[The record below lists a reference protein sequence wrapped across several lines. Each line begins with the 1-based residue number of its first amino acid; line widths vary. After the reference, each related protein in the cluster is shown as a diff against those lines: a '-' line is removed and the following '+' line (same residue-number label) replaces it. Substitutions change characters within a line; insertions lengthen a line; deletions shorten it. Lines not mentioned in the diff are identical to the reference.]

1 VRGRTGIDAVGLDVA
16 SPAFVLGGRVAVAG
30 RELYADGTADS
41 FERPLA
47 RRHADGGRNAD
58 APPHRDAHP
67 RANATADTAA
77 DAAAL
82 ASTDA
87 AADATTD
94 AGAEAD
100 ARPDAT
106 AVTEPAGDPWVA
118 DRARARADVR
128 YGRPRR

>member
-1 VRGRTGIDAVGLDVA
+1 VRGRTGIDAVGFDVA
-16 SPAFVLGGRVAVAG
+16 SPAFVLGGGVAVAG

-47 RRHADGGRNAD
+47 RRHADCGRNAD
-58 APPHRDAHP
+58 APSHRDAHTP
-67 RANATADTAA
+67 ADATAHTPA
-77 DAAAL
+77 DAAAH
-82 ASTDA
+82 
-87 AADATTD
+87 ATTD
-94 AGAEAD
+94 AGADPEAD

>member
-1 VRGRTGIDAVGLDVA
+1 VRGRTGIDAVDFDVA
-16 SPAFVLGGRVAVAG
+16 SPAFVLGGGIAIAG
-30 RELYADGTADS
+30 RELYADGIADTIDQ
-41 FERPLA
+41 PIA

-58 APPHRDAHP
+58 APPDRDAHTP
-67 RANATADTAA
+67 ANATADNPA
-77 DAAAL
+77 DAAAH
-82 ASTDA
+82 
-87 AADATTD
+87 ATTD

-128 YGRPRR
+128 HGRPRR